1 VSIAIWLN
9 VVPFQLRRSFF
20 VENLQQWINTNLVFK
35 PENNCDIPWNAL
47 WTTTCHWLWKW
58 RNNEI
63 HSDGFNRPAD
73 LWKYIRSAAIRYDL
87 AMTNLNNLH
96 VAPKIQVSIRWLPPQ
111 VGWVKLN
118 IDGASRRGMQTG
130 CGGIIRDS
138 DGNWICGFTK
148 GPGC

>member
-111 VGWVKLN
+111 VGKDVVCKLVVV
-118 IDGASRRGMQTG
+118 A
-130 CGGIIRDS
+130 
-138 DGNWICGFTK
+138 
-148 GPGC
+148 